1 MDLPQKFKQL
11 RTQRGISVYKLSK
24 DTDISQNYIRKIEK
38 GESQPSVLVLE
49 KLLKRLGTTISEFYN
64 ESNDVLYPTAYERE
78 LIESV
83 RALNQE
89 KADAVLHFAKLMAK

>member
-1 MDLPQKFKQL
+1 
-11 RTQRGISVYKLSK
+11 
-24 DTDISQNYIRKIEK
+24 
-38 GESQPSVLVLE
+38 VLVLE

-78 LIESV
+78 LVESV
-83 RALNQE
+83 RVLSQE